1 MRTKTKNVPYTKEQ
15 RAEMIKQGRRVAD
28 AVLKRQPVKIEQ
40 TFMTDAQ
47 GRQVPEN
54 LVKDIDKKRD
64 ATVRLIAAKALE
76 QKQILTE
83 FKEEIREQ
91 IYSFVELSAK
101 EYGVSFGGKKGN
113 ISLLSFDGKYKLLVS
128 MNDNITFDER
138 LQVARE
144 LIGKCIEKWSDGA
157 RSEIRVLV
165 NDAFQVDKTG
175 KISTARVLGLR
186 RLDIQ
191 DKDWQKAMTAI
202 TESVQVTG
210 TKQYLRIYERDA
222 NGEYQMIPL
231 DVAAL

>member
-1 MRTKTKNVPYTKEQ
+1 MAKPKGNKVQNKKNEQ
-15 RAEMIKQGRRVAD
+15 AD
-28 AVLKRQPVKIEQ
+28 GTQK
-40 TFMTDAQ
+40 FMTDSQ

-64 ATVRLIAAKALE
+64 ATVRGIADRA
-76 QKQILTE
+76 QGMKQVLLD
-83 FKEEIREQ
+83 FKEEIRKD
-91 IYSFVELSAK
+91 IFDFVEMSFA
-101 EYGVSFGGKKGN
+101 EYGVKHGGKKGN
-113 ISLLSFDGKYKLLVS
+113 ISLLSYDGKYKLLVQ

-191 DKDWQKAMTAI
+191 DKDWIKAMTAI

-210 TKQYLRIYERDA
+210 TKQYLRIYERDDK
-222 NGEYQMIPL
+222 GEYQMIPL

>member
-1 MRTKTKNVPYTKEQ
+1 MTQKKKAGNAKE
-15 RAEMIKQGRRVAD
+15 K
-28 AVLKRQPVKIEQ
+28 K
-40 TFMTDAQ
+40 FMTDGQ
-47 GRQVPEN
+47 GRQVPEE
-54 LVKDIDKKRD
+54 LVKDIDKLRD
-64 ATVRLIAAKALE
+64 QMVRRIADEAVKMKEVLN
-76 QKQILTE
+76 Q
-83 FKEEIREQ
+83 FKERIRDE
-91 IYSFVELSAK
+91 IYSFVEKSAG
-101 EYGVSFGGKKGN
+101 EYGVKWGGKKGN
-113 ISLLSFDGKYKLLVS
+113 ITLNTYDGKYRLLVQ

-144 LIGKCIEKWSDGA
+144 LIGKCLNKWSDGA
-157 RSEIRVLV
+157 RQEIKLLV

-202 TESVQVTG
+202 TESIQITG
-210 TKQYLRIYERDA
+210 TKQYLRVYERDD

>member
-1 MRTKTKNVPYTKEQ
+1 MSKNTKKIQPGRT
-15 RAEMIKQGRRVAD
+15 
-28 AVLKRQPVKIEQ
+28 EQ

-64 ATVRLIAAKALE
+64 STVREIAAKALE
-76 QKQILTE
+76 MKEYLIK
-83 FKEEIREQ
+83 FKEEIRKE
-91 IYSFVELSAK
+91 IFAFVEMSFG
-101 EYGVSFGGKKGN
+101 EYGVKHGGKKGN
-113 ISLLSFDGKYKLLVS
+113 ISLLSYDGKYKLLVS

-165 NDAFQVDKTG
+165 NDAFQVDKQG

-210 TKQYLRIYERDA
+210 TKQYLRIYERDT

>member
-1 MRTKTKNVPYTKEQ
+1 MNVAKQTAKKPARTTSARETVYMTNS
-15 RAEMIKQGRRVAD
+15 QGH
-28 AVLKRQPVKIEQ
+28 QI
-40 TFMTDAQ
+40 
-47 GRQVPEN
+47 PEHM
-54 LVKDIDKKRD
+54 VKDVDKKRD
-64 ATVRLIAAKALE
+64 LTVRLIAAKAME
-76 QKQILTE
+76 MKEILSG

-91 IYSFVELSAK
+91 IYSFVDFSAK
-101 EYGVSFGGKKGN
+101 EYGVTWGGKKGN
-113 ISLLSFDGKYKLLVS
+113 IALTTYDGKFKLLVS

-144 LIGKCIEKWSDGA
+144 LISKCIEKWSEGS

-210 TKQYLRIYERDA
+210 TKQYLRIYERDT